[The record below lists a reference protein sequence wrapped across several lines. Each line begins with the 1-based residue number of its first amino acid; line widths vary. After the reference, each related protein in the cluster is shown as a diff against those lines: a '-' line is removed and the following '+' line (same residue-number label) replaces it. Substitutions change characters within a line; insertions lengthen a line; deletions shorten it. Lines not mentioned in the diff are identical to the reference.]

1 MAPSTTSNDAV
12 DLQIARRCGQ
22 GVLPGHG
29 KIVRVCRVH
38 LDGEGVVGEQWA
50 EGCSEAV
57 FDAQAG
63 FIFSRNTAIVEPDLA
78 PGWSPID

>member
-63 FIFSRNTAIVEPDLA
+63 FIF
-78 PGWSPID
+78 